1 MCSLDGWNLSEY
13 YASFAKITEGYFL
26 IIIGKFHTKVLNTLT
41 LSSLFLQFSLG
52 CIGLMANFSAVPVL
66 LSKKMANVFN
76 RTLAIL
82 ALVDSLYIFT
92 QMFKNYVQYF
102 SKPVWFCHIYKYVVY
117 FQSVSLVASIYLT
130 VVLALERFLAVSKPV
145 AVYVSDG
152 SGRKWFKVFCY
163 VGPVLA
169 FAFTFSIPHLFEFQC
184 AETPICSKGK
194 RILNLKIS
202 FGNSNKLILN
212 LTFRTYQSN
221 NI

>member
-13 YASFAKITEGYFL
+13 YKSFAKITEGYFL
-26 IIIGKFHTKVLNTLT
+26 IIIGKFLT
-41 LSSLFLQFSLG
+41 NILDGKYFLLSIFLGF
-52 CIGLMANFSAVPVL
+52 IGLMANFSAVPVL

-82 ALVDSLYIFT
+82 ALVDSLYILT
-92 QMFKNYVQYF
+92 QMLKNYVHYF
-102 SKPVWFCHIYKYVVY
+102 SKPVWFCHLYKYVVY

-163 VGPVLA
+163 VGPVLT

-184 AETPICSKGK
+184 VETPICSKGMK
-194 RILNLKIS
+194 LYSSCFLGISKLIFLCFQNLQIRQNLK
-202 FGNSNKLILN
+202 
-212 LTFRTYQSN
+212 
-221 NI
+221 

>member
-13 YASFAKITEGYFL
+13 YKSFAKITEGYFL
-26 IIIGKFHTKVLNTLT
+26 MIIGKFLTNILN
-41 LSSLFLQFSLG
+41 SKYPIFFSFNFPLG
-52 CIGLMANFSAVPVL
+52 FVGLMANFSAVPIL

-82 ALVDSLYIFT
+82 ALVDSLYILT
-92 QMFKNYVQYF
+92 QMLKNYVHYF
-102 SKPVWFCHIYKYVVY
+102 SKPVWFCHLYKYVVY

-163 VGPVLA
+163 VGPVLT

-184 AETPICSKGK
+184 VETPICSKGMK
-194 RILNLKIS
+194 LYSSCFLGISKLIFLCFQNLQIRQNLK
-202 FGNSNKLILN
+202 
-212 LTFRTYQSN
+212 
-221 NI
+221 